1 MIQFAPDCSAPPRL
15 KSDKDHHQHLGISHK
30 CMLRLCRARHLHTFH
45 HLRRMPLTDYSNLKP
60 LGDLT
65 EESKRLAAYKAVDD
79 NFPPS
84 AKVIGIGSGSTV
96 VYVAERIGQR
106 DDKLNYVCIP
116 TGFQSKGLIL
126 DNGLQLG
133 SIEQYPNID
142 IAFDGADE
150 VDTQVNAIKGGGA
163 CLFQEKLVAYSAKKF
178 ILVADFRKKSKD
190 YLGVN
195 WTKGVPIEV
204 VPSSYIY
211 VQNQLKQ
218 LGAEKITLRQ
228 GGSAK
233 AGPVI
238 TDNNNFLIDAHFG
251 SIKDPK
257 GLHEKLINIVGVV
270 ETGLFLDHPDKA
282 YIGEQD
288 GSVTVRSKE
297 GDVAL

>member
-1 MIQFAPDCSAPPRL
+1 
-15 KSDKDHHQHLGISHK
+15 
-30 CMLRLCRARHLHTFH
+30 MLRRSLKNISSYTK
-45 HLRRMPLTDYSNLKP
+45 MPLVPYSELKP
-60 LGDLT
+60 LANVT

-79 NFPPS
+79 NFPPE

-96 VYVAERIGQR
+96 VYVAERIGQL
-106 DDKLNYVCIP
+106 DNKDTFVCIP

-126 DNGLQLG
+126 ENGLRLG
-133 SIEQYPNID
+133 SIEQYPDID

-163 CLFQEKLVAYSAKKF
+163 CLFQEKLVAFSAKQF
-178 ILVADFRKKSKD
+178 ILVADFRKKSSN
-190 YLGVN
+190 LGIQ

-204 VPSSYIY
+204 VPSSYVY
-211 VQNQLKQ
+211 VENQLKK

-251 SIKDPK
+251 VIQDPAK
-257 GLHEKLINIVGVV
+257 LHEQLINIIGVV
-270 ETGLFLDHPDKA
+270 ETGLFLEHPSKA
-282 YIGEQD
+282 YIGEEN
-288 GSVTVRSKE
+288 GTVTLRTKQ
-297 GDVAL
+297 GDSNVEL